1 MLIGLKASK
10 WYYMACTLGPYA
22 ILVLGVIAGIFP
34 WTVLTAFIA
43 LPKAV
48 SINREVVSLMESEL
62 PFSGIDVKT
71 ASLQLTF
78 SLLLACG
85 FVLGIILL

>member
-1 MLIGLKASK
+1 
-10 WYYMACTLGPYA
+10 MACTICPYA
-22 ILVLGVIAGIFP
+22 VLVIGVVAGVFP
-34 WTVLTAFIA
+34 WTALIAFLA

-48 SINREVVSLMESEL
+48 SINREVASLMDSDL

-85 FVLGIILL
+85 FTIGMILL